1 MDLKSR
7 PGIIRYTLTK
17 HFQDNG
23 LVPDWWF
30 AAINPVL
37 ERAIARATGNPRRP
51 SEESSLAYLERY
63 MREQDIKELDP
74 TEGFAVVVP
83 DEFKLDRPSLDWNRE
98 NYLQENNPLKSR
110 RWKLLRRFVFNR
122 DGEQCA
128 CCGNTSGPLH
138 IDHIKPRAKYPAL
151 MWEPDNLQVLCRP
164 CNNAKLTRET
174 DYRKKAA

>member
-37 ERAIARATGNPRRP
+37 ERAIARATGNLRRP
-51 SEESSLAYLERY
+51 SEESSIDYLERY
-63 MREQDIKELDP
+63 MREQAIKELDP
-74 TEGFAVVVP
+74 TEGFAIMVP
-83 DEFKLDRPSLDWNRE
+83 AETPIDRPSIDWNLE
-98 NYLQENNPLKSR
+98 SYLQENHPLKSR
-110 RWKLLRRFVFNR
+110 RWKLLRRYVLKR
-122 DGEQCA
+122 DGAKCA
-128 CCGNTSGPLH
+128 KCGETEGILH
-138 IDHIKPRAKYPAL
+138 IDHIKPRSRYPAL
-151 MWEPDNLQVLCRP
+151 IWNPDNLQVLCRP
-164 CNNAKLTRET
+164 CNKSKYLGET